1 MTGNQVLGNDQKRS
15 AWQWREEECL
25 AITRKQLL
33 GNEKKGRLTMT
44 KEGGPHSEGKG
55 WASQ

>member
-1 MTGNQVLGNDQKRS
+1 MTKKRGPQNDEKGS

-33 GNEKKGRLTMT
+33 GNEKKGR
-44 KEGGPHSEGKG
+44 G
-55 WASQ
+55 SQ